1 MQKRDPFL
9 AGLLEL
15 HTVRDAA
22 ERRAAWRS
30 SLAGLARA
38 CAADAVSPLDG
49 LAPVALVDS
58 ARAAIAAGLADDVD
72 WLSPSA
78 AATALYE
85 LAAALPAGAEKR
97 ELGRR
102 AAARFLDGDAG
113 TFVALATRMALGSG
127 KGLAGDGVR
136 ARIGVALALPPSAG
150 VRIEPLAI
158 ALVSRRE
165 LAREWVVAMAERSL
179 PDRRLA
185 ARLIEQAAT
194 GIASRAGQGDDA
206 ILRVLGSDAAT
217 AASDRLLADRE
228 PLVWRHVAV
237 ARGLLSPYHPPYL
250 RSLDEGLAPD
260 LTPTE
265 WRRSA
270 TSLMAMVGVAPDRAL
285 RKLRDALAKGVLR
298 RDPGAVAAFV
308 YGLPVAAEL
317 EPEATAEALSLVL
330 TGAPASS
337 AAEALVEVLPC
348 CPPGFAAA
356 AVAEVASA
364 LGRAGV
370 EDDDGALALRTRLA
384 EELGRG
390 EGRDRTVADATRDGA
405 LSFATE
411 GAKAGFARGLEA
423 LSLAEA
429 GFEGLAAIGGEETAG
444 RAGAIA
450 RRAGFSALRELDVG
464 LFEDGLLKDL
474 LVLGGRAPEAQAAR
488 ASFDSLADRVAGWVL
503 SREEAAPV
511 RDKIAHPTI
520 RLRRLRTLL
529 HVADARDDDEREPGS
544 SVDPVSVRHAT
555 GRRLKIAHL
564 CLRMLSSQVAPV
576 LQRTVVATLART
588 LDGLVREGAC
598 DPADVLLLVA
608 RREVSA
614 RDVATVVEASRG
626 VELPVLLQVYAE
638 FLRAT
643 NLEERAEET
652 DDAPVS
658 LAPSSLPPIALGAA
672 LGRRLRAFVALAK
685 GIPAD
690 GGHKTESLRHALLRL
705 SRALVK
711 AQAAGS
717 RAELRGRST
726 PLTEIEDSVVALGQL
741 VLGARRRLEDRAE
754 TAGYASLEASLAS
767 AVESDDGDV
776 GGAAAAMAEE
786 VAIFLPRPFAVVVAD
801 VAFAVAALPAAA
813 AIPVVAAEAETTLPA
828 WLPARRTLGGF
839 WVMRALG
846 AGAVATVLVAKR
858 IEDRHDPT
866 AECFALK
873 VPSYDEAAARA
884 LTEAEF
890 LKLFRE
896 EASALLGLPEHP
908 NLARFVTFDLASRP
922 KPILV
927 MELVHGVSLDRVIRT
942 AQLDSARAVEIL
954 DGVLG
959 GLEAMHQKG
968 IGHLDLKPS
977 NVILRDGKQPVLV
990 DFGLS
995 GRNIRPGC
1003 ATLDYGA
1010 PEVWGVTF
1018 PDHQPTPPPVDIYA
1032 FGCLAFEMMTTREI
1046 VDGESEMAIITA
1058 HVSHDGM
1065 PPHLAELATNPDARV
1080 LVELVRA
1087 SIARDP
1093 RRRPT
1098 ATQLREY
1105 LRRAAPSLSAL
1116 PWPVSPRRA

>member
-15 HTVRDAA
+15 HTVHDPS

-38 CAADAVSPLDG
+38 CSVDSMSPLDG
-49 LAPVALVDS
+49 LAPGALIASVK
-58 ARAAIAAGLADDVD
+58 AALAAGLLDDVE
-72 WLSPSA
+72 WLSASA
-78 AATALYE
+78 AAVALYE
-85 LAAALPAGAEKR
+85 IAAALPTGPEKR

-102 AAARFLDGDAG
+102 AAASFLDGDAG

-127 KGLAGDGVR
+127 KGLSGEGVR
-136 ARIGVALALPPSAG
+136 ARVGVALALPASAG
-150 VRIEPLAI
+150 VRVEPLAI

-165 LAREWVVAMAERSL
+165 LAREWIVAMAERSL

-194 GIASRAGQGDDA
+194 GIVTRVGQGDEA
-206 ILRVLGSDAAT
+206 ILRVLGGDAAT
-217 AASDRLLADRE
+217 TASERLLSDRE

-237 ARGLLSPYHPPYL
+237 ARGLLAPHHQPFS
-250 RSLDEGLAPD
+250 RSIDEGLAPE
-260 LTPTE
+260 LSPTE
-265 WRRSA
+265 WRRAA
-270 TSLMAMVGVAPDRAL
+270 TSLMAMVGVSPERAL

-317 EPEATAEALSLVL
+317 EPDAATEALSLVL
-330 TGAPASS
+330 AAAPASS
-337 AAEALVEVLPC
+337 AAEALVEVLPS
-348 CPPGFAAA
+348 CPPGFGEASIATVAAA
-356 AVAEVASA
+356 
-364 LGRAGV
+364 LGKAGND
-370 EDDDGALALRTRLA
+370 DDDGALALRACLA
-384 EELGRG
+384 TELMGT
-390 EGRDRTVADATRDGA
+390 EGRERLVADVTRDGA
-405 LSFATE
+405 RAFATE
-411 GAKAGFARGLEA
+411 GAKAAFALGRSA
-423 LSLAEA
+423 LALARA
-429 GFEGLAAIGGEETAG
+429 DFEGLAALGDEDAGG

-474 LVLGGRAPEAQAAR
+474 LVLGGRSPEAQAAK
-488 ASFDSLADRVAGWVL
+488 ASFDELADSVAEWVL
-503 SREEAAPV
+503 SREATAPLHG
-511 RDKIAHPTI
+511 KLAHPTI
-520 RLRRLRTLL
+520 RLRRLRALL

-544 SVDPVSVRHAT
+544 SIEPMSTRHAT

-564 CLRMLSSQVAPV
+564 CLRMLSSQVAPA
-576 LQRTVVATLART
+576 LQRTVVATLARS

-598 DPADVLLLVA
+598 DPADVLLVVA
-608 RREVSA
+608 RRELSA

-626 VELPVLLQVYAE
+626 VELPALLAAYAE
-638 FLRAT
+638 FLRASV
-643 NLEERAEET
+643 LDER
-652 DDAPVS
+652 DDDGPTS
-658 LAPSSLPPIALGAA
+658 LAPGSLPPIALGAA
-672 LGRRLRAFVALAK
+672 LGTRLRAFVALAK

-705 SRALVK
+705 SRALVR
-711 AQAAGS
+711 AQAASS
-717 RAELRGRST
+717 RAELRGRAT
-726 PLTEIEDSVVALGQL
+726 PLTEIEESVVSLGQL

-754 TAGYASLEASLAS
+754 TAGYASLEASLAA
-767 AVESDDGDV
+767 AVEADDGDAH
-776 GGAAAAMAEE
+776 GAAAAMAEE

-801 VAFAVAALPAAA
+801 VAFAVAALPAEALR
-813 AIPVVAAEAETTLPA
+813 PVVPVDAEGALPA

-839 WVMRALG
+839 WVLRALG
-846 AGAVATVLVAKR
+846 AGAAATVLVAKR
-858 IEDRHDPT
+858 IEDRHEPD

-873 VPSYDEAAARA
+873 VPSYDEAAART

-896 EASALLGLPEHP
+896 EATALLGLPEHP
-908 NLARFVTFDLASRP
+908 NLARFVTFDLAARP

-927 MELVHGVSLDRVIRT
+927 MELVPGVSLDRVIRT

-995 GRNIRPGC
+995 GRIIRPGC

-1010 PEVWGVTF
+1010 PEVWGVTYEG
-1018 PDHQPTPPPVDIYA
+1018 HTPTPPPVDIYA

-1046 VDGESEMAIITA
+1046 VDGETELALIAA

-1065 PPHLAELATNPDARV
+1065 PPHLAELASNPDARV

-1098 ATQLREY
+1098 ASQLREY
-1105 LRRAAPSLSAL
+1105 LRRAGPSLSAL
-1116 PWPVSPRRA
+1116 SWPVAARRA